1 MLNVLACQ
9 PWYLLHSSLRQ
20 QTCSPFL
27 ASNLGWCVKQ
37 DFLTLILSSSA
48 AVYGSFE
55 VVREGAI
62 SNESYSET
70 SVRFLLCSKGSFY
83 VFE

>member
-1 MLNVLACQ
+1 MCWLVSHGICYTAV
-9 PWYLLHSSLRQ
+9 YGSRR
-20 QTCSPFL
+20 SPFL